1 MYSEELSAR
10 QVRMIP
16 LGGVGEVGKNSTV
29 IETDEDM
36 LLIDVGVMF
45 PSEEMHGIDLVI
57 PDFSYV
63 LTRLDKLRGIAITHG
78 HDDHMGAL
86 PYLLQRLPHSV
97 PIYAT
102 TLTLGLAKARA
113 RDLKVLDRADFRQ
126 VFPGDVVQL
135 GTLQAEFFHVSHSV
149 PDAAGLI
156 IHTPAGVAVYT
167 GDFKLDPTPV
177 DNQPTDL
184 PRLREVGDAGALVL
198 MSDCVRAEQPG
209 RTPSERLVGETL
221 DRIVGEA
228 SGRVII
234 TTFASN
240 ITRLAQTIRIAAEHK
255 RKVAV
260 VGRSMWQNL
269 GVARDLGYLDIP
281 PDALVDLPTA
291 QHLPPEQLI
300 LLTTGS
306 QGEPASVLARI
317 AAGEHPQIAIKPS
330 DTVVMAANPVPGNEE
345 TVAHTIDNLF
355 RRGAKV
361 IYGALEEGVHVSGH
375 ASRDELRELLRI
387 VRPRYCVPMH
397 GEYRHMILYQD
408 LAISEG
414 IPAERVVLPEIGDV
428 LAFTESAAGKVD
440 TVPAGSVLVD
450 GLTVGGVTKAVL
462 RERGRLAEDGVLIAS
477 VVIDRET
484 GELLG
489 GPDLIARGFMEAI
502 EDHLLDEARDQLV
515 LALRKSSHPN
525 GHPMEA
531 DYGFI
536 VRKVH
541 DTLAKFIYQQ
551 TRRRPMVLPVV
562 TEL

>member
-63 LTRLDKLRGIAITHG
+63 LARLDKLRGIAITHG

-86 PYLLQRLPHSV
+86 PYLLQRLPYSV
-97 PIYAT
+97 PVYAT

-184 PRLREVGDAGALVL
+184 PRLRELGDAGVLVL
-198 MSDCVRAEQPG
+198 LSDCVRAEEPG

-240 ITRLAQTIRIAAEHK
+240 ITRLAQTIHIAGEHN

-269 GVARDLGYLDIP
+269 GVARDLNYLDIP
-281 PDALVDLPTA
+281 PDVLVDLPTA

-361 IYGALEEGVHVSGH
+361 IYGAVEEGVHVSGH

-428 LAFTESAAGKVD
+428 LAFTESVAGKVD

-489 GPDLIARGFMEAI
+489 GPDLVARGFMEAI
-502 EDHLLDEARDQLV
+502 EDHLLDEARDQV
-515 LALRKSSHPN
+515 VRALRKGSHPN